1 MPPITIYTLAFCP
14 FCSRAMKLLDAKG
27 AAYEQIDVTFKP
39 GVRAAMR
46 ERSGGANTLPQIF
59 IGDTHVGGCD
69 ELHALDASGGLDP
82 LLEGA
87 A

>member
-27 AAYEQIDVTFKP
+27 ATYEQIDVTFKP
-39 GVRAAMR
+39 GVRADMR

-69 ELHALDASGGLDP
+69 ELHALDGAGGLDP

>member
-1 MPPITIYTLAFCP
+1 MPPITIYTLALCP
-14 FCSRAMKLLDAKG
+14 FCSRAMKLLDSKG
-27 AAYEQIDVTFKP
+27 ATYEQIDVTFKP
-39 GVRAAMR
+39 KVRSAMC

-59 IGDTHVGGCD
+59 IGETHVGGCD
-69 ELHALDASGGLDP
+69 DLHALEMAGELDP